1 VKLFLFFKPNDRVLD
16 QLIMKNLMS
25 HSGRNTKTAMMFVIA
40 MSFLIFAGCVF
51 ELMGRLIISQVESTM
66 GGVDLYATT
75 LLSPMNY
82 LDEGSVR
89 SFLEEQKAIDGAIEK
104 YTFASTEMGEFL
116 RTIAPSYDVRQRI
129 RFGTACGYS

>member
-16 QLIMKNLMS
+16 QLIMKNIMS

-89 SFLEEQKAIDGAIEK
+89 SFLEE
-104 YTFASTEMGEFL
+104 
-116 RTIAPSYDVRQRI
+116 
-129 RFGTACGYS
+129 